1 MRFWVGTVSAAA
13 AGLITGIGVGILLVE
28 DKLKKEYEESTA
40 ATRRA
45 YEAALINAKT
55 ERIIDGPYATEDEV
69 AVLSEPLG
77 EGSVQ
82 ISMGETEDDGT
93 LMEDT
98 VKVVDGTG
106 KVIDFKEPSANP
118 YHRSVAETSPHLYAS
133 YAELDEEEY
142 MEEDGRVK
150 DQITMIYTDGTPRFF
165 NNGEEIDDALDRVGG
180 SIVDDMRKAVNEGNP
195 IIWVRNN
202 KTDVDYEVIFEQP

>member
-1 MRFWVGTVSAAA
+1 MRFWVGTLSAAA

-55 ERIIDGPYATEDEV
+55 ERIIDGPYATEEEV

-77 EGSVQ
+77 EGSVL
-82 ISMGETEDDGT
+82 IAPEDGT
-93 LMEDT
+93 LMEESVKIVDDKGAT
-98 VKVVDGTG
+98 VTS
-106 KVIDFKEPSANP
+106 INP

-133 YAELDEEEY
+133 YAELEEEDY
-142 MEEDGRVK
+142 YEEDGRVK
-150 DQITMIYTDGTPRFF
+150 EQITMIFTEGVARFF
-165 NNGEEIDDALDRVGG
+165 NNGEEIDDAFDRVGG
-180 SIVDDMRKAVNEGNP
+180 TIVDDMRTAVNEGNP
-195 IIWVRNN
+195 VIWIRNN
-202 KTDVDYEVIFEQP
+202 KTDVDYEVLFEQA